1 MYIYVYKHISYVY
14 VHMCICNVYI
24 YIYTYLVS
32 HPSWKLGYIIHTTY
46 KSYNWTVPLCPT
58 CDWSELTHSLCGMSQ
73 QVHL

>member
-1 MYIYVYKHISYVY
+1 MYINIYHMYMYTCVY
-14 VHMCICNVYI
+14 VMCI